1 VDPKRVGQSG
11 LVGLRG
17 RLARRAADALGRR
30 TRLDPER
37 IALLLGAYLFFSRA
51 RRMLQMLRRLRQP
64 PA

>member
-1 VDPKRVGQSG
+1 VGAAG
-11 LVGLRG
+11 LIGVRG
-17 RLARRAADALGRR
+17 RLAQRAANALGRR

-64 PA
+64 PPA